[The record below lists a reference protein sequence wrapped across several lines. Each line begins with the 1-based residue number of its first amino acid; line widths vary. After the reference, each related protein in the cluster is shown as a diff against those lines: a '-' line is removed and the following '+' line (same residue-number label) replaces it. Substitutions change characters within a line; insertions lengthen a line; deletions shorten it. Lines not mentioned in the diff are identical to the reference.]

1 MYLLVVPYM
10 DRLDL
15 STVCCIVD
23 FVYHSLP
30 EWHLCQCMLIVHLG
44 DTQCDSPSWEAVG
57 SRWITVDYIR
67 ARPNVYT
74 KLGKNLKTNPLNK
87 REVVYMTIF
96 YLISPSSAGSE
107 LQEIYFLMDKKTCK
121 NSSNMPQDIFR
132 IDPTQIKAKTS
143 KENFSYGTSSTVLQ
157 LCEIQVMNDK
167 QSFGLAP
174 TFYFCIHPSQG
185 EGIGHTASK

>member
-15 STVCCIVD
+15 STVCCLVY

-67 ARPNVYT
+67 GRPNVYT

-87 REVVYMTIF
+87 CEVVYMTIF

-107 LQEIYFLMDKKTCK
+107 LQEIYFLVDKKTCK
-121 NSSNMPQDIFR
+121 NSSNMPQDIFL
-132 IDPTQIKAKTS
+132 IDPNKS
-143 KENFSYGTSSTVLQ
+143 KNLKRKLLLCYLKHSFTVMWNSGN
-157 LCEIQVMNDK
+157 EW
-167 QSFGLAP
+167 
-174 TFYFCIHPSQG
+174 
-185 EGIGHTASK
+185 